1 MRCDAM
7 RCDAMRCAT
16 ERDEEEASSASSSFE
31 SIPPRYLLD
40 TVSIPPRWET
50 STRAVVRAGRRIIDI
65 GIETGPRVGR
75 RRASRRTGAVARSD
89 G

>member
-1 MRCDAM
+1 MRDRA
-7 RCDAMRCAT
+7 RRGGGVVGVIVVRIDTA
-16 ERDEEEASSASSSFE
+16 
-31 SIPPRYLLD
+31 SIPPRYRLD
-40 TVSIPPRWET
+40 TSSIPPRWET

-75 RRASRRTGAVARSD
+75 RRASRRMGAVARSD

>member
-1 MRCDAM
+1 MRDRA
-7 RCDAMRCAT
+7 RRGGGVVGVIVV
-16 ERDEEEASSASSSFE
+16 ESFE

-40 TVSIPPRWET
+40 TSSIPPRWET

>member
-1 MRCDAM
+1 MRCVHDRA
-7 RCDAMRCAT
+7 RRGGGGVGVIVV
-16 ERDEEEASSASSSFE
+16 ESSSSESFE